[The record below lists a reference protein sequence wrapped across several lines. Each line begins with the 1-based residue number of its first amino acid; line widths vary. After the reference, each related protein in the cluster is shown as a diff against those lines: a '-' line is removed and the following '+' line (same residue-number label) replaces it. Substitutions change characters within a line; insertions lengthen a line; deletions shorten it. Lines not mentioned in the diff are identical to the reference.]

1 MIQELK
7 TRLLIKRERHRVIR
21 RRVRGIR
28 ESDKEIENLS
38 LRPLFY
44 YQQATEVVSF
54 FCLSPE
60 HMLKNHIHISVFSV
74 NIKSTVNTQK
84 CVFFICQG
92 QSYLQKGV
100 TRKALL
106 CVHYH
111 QALFLPLY
119 TECVLLLQFPRNWA
133 WGRCG
138 WVSVYMI

>member
-84 CVFFICQG
+84 CVFLFVKVRAIYRRVLPEKHYSVSIITRPCFFHSTLSVCSCSSSQETG
-92 QSYLQKGV
+92 LGEGV
-100 TRKALL
+100 GGLAFT
-106 CVHYH
+106 
-111 QALFLPLY
+111 
-119 TECVLLLQFPRNWA
+119 
-133 WGRCG
+133 
-138 WVSVYMI
+138 